1 MKISVK
7 IIMDDCKLIEFVRDF
22 PCLYD
27 KANPDFKDA
36 NKKSAAW
43 KDTAENLGVDVAV
56 AVRRWENLRER
67 FSKDIR
73 SSKNTSGSG
82 ACDGRQWVFLES
94 LQFLRA
100 HIIPRPMR
108 HSSQNINRSVE
119 GGKSTPTVCE
129 SRPATPT
136 LPELLSI
143 STQSPLIPPA
153 QSPKPALPQSTP
165 MPQPQSEPSTSRG
178 RRRTAVLRDEL
189 DAAIM
194 ETVPTFRDVCARRAR
209 RENYSA
215 DISAF
220 GSMMCSVI
228 SSLKKKNQA
237 TVMQR
242 CTEIVIQVQI
252 EENDEAE
259 IVEYLYDNQ

>member
-1 MKISVK
+1 
-7 IIMDDCKLIEFVRDF
+7 MDDCKLIEFVCDF

-27 KANPDFKDA
+27 KANRDFKDA
-36 NKKSAAW
+36 NKKIAAW
-43 KDTAENLGVDVAV
+43 KDIAENLGVDVAV
-56 AVRRWENLRER
+56 AVRRWGNLRER
-67 FSKDIR
+67 FSKEI

-82 ACDGRQWVFLES
+82 ASDGSQWVFLES

-100 HIIPRPMR
+100 HIIPRPTR
-108 HSSQNINRSVE
+108 QSSQNINRSVE
-119 GGKSTPTVCE
+119 GGKSTPTICE

-136 LPELLSI
+136 LPELLST
-143 STQSPLIPPA
+143 SLQSPPIPPA
-153 QSPKPALPQSTP
+153 QSPSLALSQSTP

-178 RRRTAVLRDEL
+178 RKRTAVLRDEL

-194 ETVPTFRDVCARRAR
+194 ETVQTFRDVCARRAR

-228 SSLKKKNQA
+228 SSLKKKNQ
-237 TVMQR
+237 TVAMQR
-242 CTEIVIQVQI
+242 CTEIVMQAQI